1 MKLKFK
7 VMYYYIQGLYLKEET
22 EEILR
27 IKERL
32 LDEEVKPFFEELEIF
47 NNSPEKFL
55 LEALNHCR
63 ENLDLRPTDE
73 GEDKGKI
80 LKFIESKLT
89 SGLTLEEK
97 FNLKSILL
105 ENKKNILEI
114 LEVANQTHKSGLSLC
129 FSDRKFDIYTNGDY
143 YYLKTIKFK
152 ENESEEFDFK
162 VSSVIT
168 DDLTNILFFL
178 ILSYWFNRVI
188 DFTTRK

>member
-1 MKLKFK
+1 
-7 VMYYYIQGLYLKEET
+7 MYYYIRDLYLKEET

-32 LDEEVKPFFEELEIF
+32 LDEEVKPFFEELEVF

-63 ENLDLRPTDE
+63 ENLDLRPTDD
-73 GEDKGKI
+73 GEEKGKI

-89 SGLTLEEK
+89 FGLTLEEK

-114 LEVANQTHKSGLSLC
+114 LEVVNQNHKSGLSLC
-129 FSDRKFDIYTNGDY
+129 FSDRKFDIYTSGDY
-143 YYLKTIKFK
+143 YYLKTIRFK
-152 ENESEEFDFK
+152 KNESEEFDFK

-178 ILSYWFNRVI
+178 TLSYWFNRVI